1 MAQTLSSSK
10 ALTAEKA
17 DGQKAVSTAR
27 VAQKADD
34 ATDGVGYWVDA
45 TNYFDA
51 NGSFSLTN
59 GEKESFRANLKFDGN
74 NVTVSNLFDTSEWSI
89 ISTYYD
95 INGTYDAAN
104 KTITIKTP
112 RYQEGASA
120 DHYTLYGDMNY
131 YGEQCFIALLAGDFD
146 TTPDENGQYG
156 LYMTDSLVFDVSDDF
171 TTLTPR
177 TGFGLWALT
186 ESDGYSYGSLMFYTK
201 NSTLTKMPEEALL
214 SVVPDTISFE
224 GASVSVGASLQR
236 SYTLINKGLKEAT
249 ISAVVN
255 AEDIQVAAPRTIGPG
270 SKIDAC
276 VVFKPQRTGSYS
288 GSATLSGNNGATSA
302 KLYFTGTVNPAPDF
316 SQVVK
321 EGSETV
327 NFSLGDDFPYVVTDT
342 ITGYPVAVSTN
353 VGSNTQSHLFANFD
367 VPAGKVG
374 VFSWKGIKEG
384 SYSNGVKIYL
394 NDDSVITNDAYAFG
408 MDQTTWKDDI
418 SNTLVLQEGSYRV
431 DYNNVTQMD
440 FWNTGDKTL
449 RTYLYDFNLQLMDQ
463 TAHAAMLKAD
473 SLDFGSH
480 YFDKLSVRDTLTAN
494 LVNLGTEPLKVMAI
508 EGDGAFSGV
517 VPENEVESFGT
528 LPVAIT
534 YEAENVGEYTGEVV
548 IKTNA
553 GDFTVSCTA
562 KNEAIPVDY
571 QAIVKNGKFSF
582 NTSDPYPFAVEADTA
597 YNSTSGMDNNNKNS
611 FLEASFEVP
620 EGKVGKLSWKA
631 INSSYD
637 FFYFMNDTVMT
648 TGTRITL
655 DGGMMK
661 LFAGK
666 DVDASS
672 TNWTADQL
680 TFAPGRHTVRYYY
693 KKADSTPK
701 YEDKVK
707 IFDLSLDITTGI
719 STPTAEGKAVRTEI
733 YNLGGQAQNQLQRGV
748 NIVKTTYADGRVDV
762 RKVIAK

>member
-1 MAQTLSSSK
+1 
-10 ALTAEKA
+10 
-17 DGQKAVSTAR
+17 
-27 VAQKADD
+27 
-34 ATDGVGYWVDA
+34 
-45 TNYFDA
+45 
-51 NGSFSLTN
+51 
-59 GEKESFRANLKFDGN
+59 
-74 NVTVSNLFDTSEWSI
+74 
-89 ISTYYD
+89 
-95 INGTYDAAN
+95 
-104 KTITIKTP
+104 
-112 RYQEGASA
+112 
-120 DHYTLYGDMNY
+120 
-131 YGEQCFIALLAGDFD
+131 
-146 TTPDENGQYG
+146 
-156 LYMTDSLVFDVSDDF
+156 
-171 TTLTPR
+171 
-177 TGFGLWALT
+177 
-186 ESDGYSYGSLMFYTK
+186 
-201 NSTLTKMPEEALL
+201 
-214 SVVPDTISFE
+214 
-224 GASVSVGASLQR
+224 
-236 SYTLINKGLKEAT
+236 
-249 ISAVVN
+249 
-255 AEDIQVAAPRTIGPG
+255 
-270 SKIDAC
+270 
-276 VVFKPQRTGSYS
+276 
-288 GSATLSGNNGATSA
+288 
-302 KLYFTGTVNPAPDF
+302 
-316 SQVVK
+316 
-321 EGSETV
+321 
-327 NFSLGDDFPYVVTDT
+327 
-342 ITGYPVAVSTN
+342 
-353 VGSNTQSHLFANFD
+353 
-367 VPAGKVG
+367 
-374 VFSWKGIKEG
+374 
-384 SYSNGVKIYL
+384 
-394 NDDSVITNDAYAFG
+394 
-408 MDQTTWKDDI
+408 
-418 SNTLVLQEGSYRV
+418 
-431 DYNNVTQMD
+431 
-440 FWNTGDKTL
+440 
-449 RTYLYDFNLQLMDQ
+449 
-463 TAHAAMLKAD
+463 MLKAD

-631 INSSYD
+631 INSSHD